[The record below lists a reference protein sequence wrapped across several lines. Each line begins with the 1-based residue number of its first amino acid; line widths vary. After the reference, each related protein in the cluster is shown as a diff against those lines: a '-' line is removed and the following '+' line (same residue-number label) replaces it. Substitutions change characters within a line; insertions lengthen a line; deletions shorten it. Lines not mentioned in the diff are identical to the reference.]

1 MRILVCVKQSVQL
14 TDPELPADGGTVRL
28 ADLEPE
34 YDINYYDTFAL
45 EEAVQIKETVPDVT
59 IDAVSAGPD
68 RVETTLRRALA
79 LGADNAI
86 HVHTPDIAMMP
97 AATVAALI
105 HRATANRDYDLILA
119 GVMSED
125 AMQRMTGPMV
135 AALRGLPCA
144 TSVVDA
150 RLDMEKRTVTAVCE
164 LEGGLHETVEL
175 ALPALVTVQSGIN
188 LPRYASLSNRLRARS
203 QAIEVVRVD
212 SPDMPDAGLA
222 IGPLFVPAKTGGGEI
237 LTGTPKEKAQSL
249 ISRLHE
255 KSIL

>member
-1 MRILVCVKQSVQL
+1 MRILVCVKQSAQP
-14 TDPELPADGGTVRL
+14 TDPELPVDGGTIRL

-34 YDINYYDTFAL
+34 YDINYYDTFAV
-45 EEAVQIKETVPDVT
+45 EEAVRLKETLPDVT
-59 IDAVSAGPD
+59 IDAVSVGPD

-86 HVHTPDIAMMP
+86 HVHTPDISMMP
-97 AATVAALI
+97 AATVAHLI
-105 HRATANRDYDLILA
+105 HQATAVKNYELVFA

-125 AMQRMTGPMV
+125 TMQRMTGPMV
-135 AALRGLPCA
+135 AALRGIPCA
-144 TSVVDA
+144 TSVIEA
-150 RLDMEKRTVTAVCE
+150 RLDMKKREVTAVCE
-164 LEGGLHETVEL
+164 LEDGLHETVSL
-175 ALPALVTVQSGIN
+175 ALPALITVQSGIN

-212 SPDMPDAGLA
+212 SADTPDSG
-222 IGPLFVPAKTGGGEI
+222 ITTGPLFVPPKTGGGEI
-237 LTGTPKEKAQSL
+237 LTGTPREKAETL

>member
-1 MRILVCVKQSVQL
+1 MRILVCVKQAAQL
-14 TDPELPADGGTVRL
+14 TDPELPAEGGTIRL

-34 YDINYYDTFAL
+34 YDINYYDTFAV
-45 EEAVQIKETVPDVT
+45 EEAVRLKETLPDVT
-59 IDAVSAGPD
+59 IDAVSVGPD

-86 HVHTPDIAMMP
+86 HVHTPDMSMMP
-97 AATVAALI
+97 AATVAHLI
-105 HRATANRDYDLILA
+105 DRSTADRDYDLILA

-144 TSVVDA
+144 TSVIKT
-150 RLDMEKRTVTAVCE
+150 RLDMEKKAVTVVCE

-212 SPDMPDAGLA
+212 PADIPDTGVAF
-222 IGPLFVPAKTGGGEI
+222 GPLFVPAKTGGGEI
-237 LTGTPKEKAQSL
+237 LTGTPREKAESL

>member
-1 MRILVCVKQSVQL
+1 MRILVCVKQAAQL
-14 TDPELPADGGTVRL
+14 TDPELPAEGGTIRL

-34 YDINYYDTFAL
+34 YDINYYDTFAV
-45 EEAVQIKETVPDVT
+45 EEAVRIKETLPDVT
-59 IDAVSAGPD
+59 IDAVSVGPD

-86 HVHTPDIAMMP
+86 HVHTPDIPMMP

-105 HRATANRDYDLILA
+105 HQATANGDYDLILA

-125 AMQRMTGPMV
+125 TMQRMTGPMV
-135 AALRGLPCA
+135 AALRGIPCA
-144 TSVVDA
+144 TSVIEA
-150 RLDMEKRTVTAVCE
+150 RLDMGKRAVTVVCE
-164 LEGGLHETVEL
+164 LEGGLHETVRL
-175 ALPALVTVQSGIN
+175 TLPALITVQSGIN

-203 QAIEVVRVD
+203 QAIAVVCVD
-212 SPDMPDAGLA
+212 SADMPDSGLA
-222 IGPLFVPAKTGGGEI
+222 DGPLFVPPKTGGGEI
-237 LTGTPKEKAQSL
+237 LAGTPREKAETL